1 MHRRMF
7 LKTLAAGLNGLIGLA
22 VVIPGMRFL
31 LDPLRRAPH
40 KRGFIRVAP
49 VTSLTVGRPQRVTV
63 PADRWDAYTHHPPG
77 PIGNVWLLHN
87 ERDDRD
93 PKIRCLHVICP
104 HLGCAIDYAA
114 DRNAFNCPCHASEFD
129 PTGRRRFGPATWTN
143 WTAASATRMNRVY
156 AGSRC
161 SIRNSKPE
169 FRKSAP
175 RHECRGSGGAAWTR
189 LQVKTGRKT

>member
-1 MHRRMF
+1 MF

-77 PIGNVWLLHN
+77 PIGNVWLFRN
-87 ERDDRD
+87 ESGDRD

-129 PTGRRRFGPATWTN
+129 PAGRRRFGPSPRDMDELDCRISDADESGVRWVEVQYQEFQTGVSEKRP
-143 WTAASATRMNRVY
+143 TA
-156 AGSRC
+156 
-161 SIRNSKPE
+161 
-169 FRKSAP
+169 
-175 RHECRGSGGAAWTR
+175 
-189 LQVKTGRKT
+189 